1 MNMVEEIK
9 LKDKE
14 NNILKKDT
22 KNLLKMENS
31 KFINMYYRAEGVF
44 TFSLIALLL
53 SIFLWDEVSD
63 NLFFMLF
70 STIFNFLLM
79 LFFLFKHMKL
89 KGVL

>member
-14 NNILKKDT
+14 NNILKKDI
-22 KNLLKMENS
+22 KNLLKRENS

-70 STIFNFLLM
+70 SAIFNFLLM
-79 LFFLFKHMKL
+79 LFFSFKHMKL